1 MEIIISLGSK
11 DLILEPETEFEKE
24 IMKKYFQDENISARM
39 DGKGKVWIHFSGA
52 ADF

>member
-11 DLILEPETEFEKE
+11 ELILEPETEFEKE
-24 IMKKYFQDENISARM
+24 IMRKYFQEEKVSARV
-39 DGKGKVWIHFSGA
+39 DVKGKLWIHFSGA